1 MNQIID
7 RKVKMRLYHLAVQVW
22 IFLYICKKNCIMATP
37 SLFKQYIWLVNTIN
51 NAGKITFAEINRLWV
66 GEEMSGGVEMART
79 TFNRHKD
86 AILDIFGI
94 IIDCDR
100 RDGYKYY
107 IDNQEVLRD
116 NSVQNWM
123 FSTISVG
130 NILSEGL
137 SVQNRI
143 LLENVPSGGAHL
155 QTVIK
160 AMKESLMISAE
171 YRRYGATEPKK
182 FLMMPY
188 CVKLFRQRW
197 YALCRHRNGFFGV
210 FSLDRFVRVEV
221 SDQHFDIDPDFDA
234 AEYFSECFGIVS
246 EVNAPAE
253 RIVLRAYDS
262 ERYFLR
268 DLPLHHTQKEIATED
283 DYSDFEIVMR
293 PTFDF
298 SSHLLSRGIMLK
310 VIEPQWLADEIY
322 EMHMQAAEM
331 YE

>member
-1 MNQIID
+1 
-7 RKVKMRLYHLAVQVW
+7 
-22 IFLYICKKNCIMATP
+22 MATTTQYREFVW
-37 SLFKQYIWLVNTIN
+37 LIETFKR
-51 NAGKITFAEINRLWV
+51 ARRITFAELSQKWA
-66 GEEMSGGVEMART
+66 ESDFGGGIPLSRT
-79 TFNRHKD
+79 TFNRHRD
-86 AILDIFGI
+86 AVLDMFGI

-100 RDGYKYY
+100 RNGYTYY
-107 IDNQEVLRD
+107 IANPEALEE
-116 NSVQNWM
+116 NNVQNWM

-143 LLENVPSGGAHL
+143 LLENVPSGGELL

-160 AMKESLMISAE
+160 AMKESVMISAE
-171 YRRYGATEPKK
+171 YRRYGAAEPKK

-221 SDQHFDIDPDFDA
+221 SEQHFDIDPDFDA

-268 DLPLHHTQKEIATED
+268 DLPLHHTQREIATED
-283 DYSDFEIVMR
+283 DYSDFEIFMR

-310 VIEPQWLADEIY
+310 VIEPQWLADEVRD
-322 EMHMQAAEM
+322 MHLQAAEM

>member
-1 MNQIID
+1 
-7 RKVKMRLYHLAVQVW
+7 
-22 IFLYICKKNCIMATP
+22 MATTT
-37 SLFKQYIWLVNTIN
+37 QYREYIWLINTIKR
-51 NAGKITFAEINRLWV
+51 AGRITFAELSQKWA
-66 GEEMSGGVEMART
+66 ESELSGGIELSRT
-79 TFNRHKD
+79 TFNRHRD
-86 AILDIFGI
+86 AVLDMFGI
-94 IIDCDR
+94 IIDCDK
-100 RDGYKYY
+100 RDNYSYY
-107 IDNQEVLRD
+107 IANQEVLD
-116 NSVQNWM
+116 ENTVQNWM

-130 NILSEGL
+130 NILSDGL

-171 YRRYGATEPKK
+171 YRRYGAEEPKK
-182 FLMMPY
+182 FLMSPY

-197 YALCRHRNGFFGV
+197 YVLCRHRNGFFGV
-210 FSLDRFVRVEV
+210 FSLDRFMRVEV

-253 RIVLRAYDS
+253 RIVLRAYES

-268 DLPLHHTQKEIATED
+268 DLPLHHTQREIATED
-283 DYSDFEIVMR
+283 DYSDFEIFMR

-322 EMHMQAAEM
+322 EMHLQAVEM
-331 YE
+331 YEE

>member
-1 MNQIID
+1 
-7 RKVKMRLYHLAVQVW
+7 
-22 IFLYICKKNCIMATP
+22 MATTT
-37 SLFKQYIWLVNTIN
+37 QYREFIWLIETIKR
-51 NAGKITFAEINRLWV
+51 ARRITFAELSQKWA
-66 GEEMSGGVEMART
+66 ESDFGGVIPLSRT
-79 TFNRHKD
+79 TFNRHRD
-86 AILDIFGI
+86 AVLDMFGI

-100 RDGYKYY
+100 RNGYTYY
-107 IDNQEVLRD
+107 IANPEALEE
-116 NSVQNWM
+116 NTVQNWM

-160 AMKESLMISAE
+160 AMKESVMISAE
-171 YRRYGATEPKK
+171 YRRYGAAEPKK

-221 SDQHFDIDPDFDA
+221 SEQHFDIDPDFDA

-268 DLPLHHTQKEIATED
+268 DLPLHHTQREIATED
-283 DYSDFEIVMR
+283 DYSDFEIFMR

-310 VIEPQWLADEIY
+310 VIEPQWLADEVRD
-322 EMHMQAAEM
+322 MHLQAAEM
-331 YE
+331 YEER

>member
-1 MNQIID
+1 
-7 RKVKMRLYHLAVQVW
+7 
-22 IFLYICKKNCIMATP
+22 MATTT
-37 SLFKQYIWLVNTIN
+37 QYREFIWLIETIKR
-51 NAGKITFAEINRLWV
+51 ARRITFAELSQKWA
-66 GEEMSGGVEMART
+66 ESDFGGGIPLSRT
-79 TFNRHKD
+79 TFNRHRD
-86 AILDIFGI
+86 AVLDMFGI

-100 RDGYKYY
+100 RDGYTYY
-107 IDNQEVLRD
+107 IANPEALEE
-116 NSVQNWM
+116 NTVQNWM
-123 FSTISVG
+123 FSIISVG

-160 AMKESLMISAE
+160 AMKESVMISAE
-171 YRRYGATEPKK
+171 YRRYGAAEPKK

-188 CVKLFRQRW
+188 CIKLFRQRW

-221 SDQHFDIDPDFDA
+221 SEQHFDIDPDFDA

-268 DLPLHHTQKEIATED
+268 DLPLHHTQREIASED

-310 VIEPQWLADEIY
+310 VIEPQWLADEVRD
-322 EMHMQAAEM
+322 MHLQAAEM
-331 YE
+331 YEER

>member
-1 MNQIID
+1 
-7 RKVKMRLYHLAVQVW
+7 
-22 IFLYICKKNCIMATP
+22 MATTT
-37 SLFKQYIWLVNTIN
+37 QYREYIWLINTIKR
-51 NAGKITFAEINRLWV
+51 AGRITFAELSQKWA
-66 GEEMSGGVEMART
+66 ESELSGGIELSRT
-79 TFNRHKD
+79 TFNRHRD
-86 AILDIFGI
+86 AVLDMFGI
-94 IIDCDR
+94 IIDCDK
-100 RDGYKYY
+100 RDNYSYY
-107 IDNQEVLRD
+107 IANQEVLD
-116 NSVQNWM
+116 ENTVQNWM

-130 NILSEGL
+130 NILSDGL

-143 LLENVPSGGAHL
+143 LLENVPSGGAYL

-171 YRRYGATEPKK
+171 YRRYGADEPKK

-197 YALCRHRNGFFGV
+197 YALFRHRNGFFGV

-253 RIVLRAYDS
+253 RIVLRAYES

-268 DLPLHHTQKEIATED
+268 DLPLHHTQREIATED

-298 SSHLLSRGIMLK
+298 SSHLLSRGVMLK

-322 EMHMQAAEM
+322 EMHLQAAEM
-331 YE
+331 YEKEG

>member
-1 MNQIID
+1 
-7 RKVKMRLYHLAVQVW
+7 
-22 IFLYICKKNCIMATP
+22 MATTT
-37 SLFKQYIWLVNTIN
+37 QYREFIWLIETIKR
-51 NAGKITFAEINRLWV
+51 ARRITFAELSQKWA
-66 GEEMSGGVEMART
+66 ESDFGGGIPLSRT
-79 TFNRHKD
+79 TFNRHRD
-86 AILDIFGI
+86 AVLDMFGI

-100 RDGYKYY
+100 RDGYTYY
-107 IDNQEVLRD
+107 IDNPEALEE
-116 NSVQNWM
+116 NTVQNWM

-130 NILSEGL
+130 NILSDGL

-160 AMKESLMISAE
+160 AMKESVMISAE
-171 YRRYGATEPKK
+171 YRRYGAAEPKK

-210 FSLDRFVRVEV
+210 FSLDRFVCVEV
-221 SDQHFDIDPDFDA
+221 SEQHFDIDPDFDA

-268 DLPLHHTQKEIATED
+268 DLPLHHTQKEIAIED

-310 VIEPQWLADEIY
+310 VIEPQWLADEVRD
-322 EMHMQAAEM
+322 MHLQAVEM

>member
-1 MNQIID
+1 
-7 RKVKMRLYHLAVQVW
+7 
-22 IFLYICKKNCIMATP
+22 MATTT
-37 SLFKQYIWLVNTIN
+37 QYREFIWLIETIKR
-51 NAGKITFAEINRLWV
+51 ARRITFAELSQKWA
-66 GEEMSGGVEMART
+66 ESDFGGGIPLSRT
-79 TFNRHKD
+79 TFNRHRD
-86 AILDIFGI
+86 AVLDMFGI

-100 RDGYKYY
+100 RDGYTYY
-107 IDNQEVLRD
+107 IDNPEALEE
-116 NSVQNWM
+116 NTVQNWM

-171 YRRYGATEPKK
+171 YRRYGAEEPKK

-197 YALCRHRNGFFGV
+197 YALFRHRNGLFGV

-221 SDQHFDIDPDFDA
+221 SEQHFDIDPDFNA

-268 DLPLHHTQKEIATED
+268 DLPLHHTQREIASED
-283 DYSDFEIVMR
+283 DYSDFEIFMR

-310 VIEPQWLADEIY
+310 VIEPQWLADEVRD
-322 EMHMQAAEM
+322 MHLQAAEM
-331 YE
+331 YEER

>member
-1 MNQIID
+1 
-7 RKVKMRLYHLAVQVW
+7 
-22 IFLYICKKNCIMATP
+22 MATTT
-37 SLFKQYIWLVNTIN
+37 QYREYIWLINTIKR
-51 NAGKITFAEINRLWV
+51 AGRITFAELSQKWA
-66 GEEMSGGVEMART
+66 ESELSGGIELSRT
-79 TFNRHKD
+79 TFNRHRD
-86 AILDIFGI
+86 AVLDMFGI
-94 IIDCDR
+94 IIDCDK
-100 RDGYKYY
+100 RDNYSYY
-107 IDNQEVLRD
+107 IANQEVLD
-116 NSVQNWM
+116 ENTVQNWM

-171 YRRYGATEPKK
+171 YRRYGAEEPKK

-197 YALCRHRNGFFGV
+197 YVLCRHRNGYMGV
-210 FSLDRFVRVEV
+210 FSLDRFTEV
-221 SDQHFDIDPDFDA
+221 KISDERFEIDPDFDA

-253 RIVLRAYDS
+253 RIVLRAFDS

-268 DLPLHHTQKEIATED
+268 DLPLHHTQQEIVTEEN
-283 DYSDFEIVMR
+283 YSDFEIFMR

-298 SSHLLSRGIMLK
+298 SAHLLSRGIMLK

-322 EMHMQAAEM
+322 NMHVEAAEM
-331 YE
+331 YEE

>member
-1 MNQIID
+1 
-7 RKVKMRLYHLAVQVW
+7 
-22 IFLYICKKNCIMATP
+22 MATTT
-37 SLFKQYIWLVNTIN
+37 QYREFIWLIETIKR
-51 NAGKITFAEINRLWV
+51 ARRITFAELSQKWA
-66 GEEMSGGVEMART
+66 ESDFGGGILLSRT
-79 TFNRHKD
+79 TFNRHRD
-86 AILDIFGI
+86 AVLDMFGI

-100 RDGYKYY
+100 RNGYTYY
-107 IDNQEVLRD
+107 IDNPEALEE
-116 NSVQNWM
+116 NTVQNWM

-160 AMKESLMISAE
+160 AMKESVMISAE
-171 YRRYGATEPKK
+171 YRRYGAAEPKK

-221 SDQHFDIDPDFDA
+221 SDQHFNIDPDFDA

-253 RIVLRAYDS
+253 RIVLRAYES

-268 DLPLHHTQKEIATED
+268 DLPLHHTQREIATED

-310 VIEPQWLADEIY
+310 VIEPQWLADEVRD
-322 EMHMQAAEM
+322 MHLQAAEM

>member
-1 MNQIID
+1 M
-7 RKVKMRLYHLAVQVW
+7 
-22 IFLYICKKNCIMATP
+22 P
-37 SLFKQYIWLVNTIN
+37 SPTLFREYVWLVDTLKRVD
-51 NAGKITFAEINRLWV
+51 GLTLREINERWLR
-66 GEEMSGGVEMART
+66 EEMSGGVELSRT
-79 TFNRHKD
+79 TFNRPRD
-86 AILDIFGI
+86 AVLDVFGV

-100 RDGYKYY
+100 RNGYKYY
-107 IDNQEVLRD
+107 ISNRDVLD
-116 NSVQNWM
+116 ENSVQNWM
-123 FSTISVG
+123 LSTLSVSTL
-130 NILSEGL
+130 LSENL
-137 SVQNRI
+137 NIQNRI

-171 YRRYGATEPKK
+171 YRRYGASEPKK

-221 SDQHFDIDPDFDA
+221 SDQHFDIDPYFDA
-234 AEYFSECFGIVS
+234 AEYFSECFSIVS

-253 RIVLRAYDS
+253 RIVLRAFDS

-268 DLPLHHTQKEIATED
+268 DLPLHHTQKEISTEEY
-283 DYSDFEIVMR
+283 YSDFEIVMR

-310 VIEPQWLADEIY
+310 VLEPQWLADEIH
-322 EMHMQAAEM
+322 EIHLQAVEM
-331 YE
+331 YEE

>member
-1 MNQIID
+1 M
-7 RKVKMRLYHLAVQVW
+7 
-22 IFLYICKKNCIMATP
+22 
-37 SLFKQYIWLVNTIN
+37 
-51 NAGKITFAEINRLWV
+51 
-66 GEEMSGGVEMART
+66 
-79 TFNRHKD
+79 
-86 AILDIFGI
+86 FGI
-94 IIDCDR
+94 IIDCDK
-100 RDGYKYY
+100 RDNYSYY
-107 IDNQEVLRD
+107 IANQEVLD
-116 NSVQNWM
+116 ENTVQNWM

-130 NILSEGL
+130 NILSDGL

-171 YRRYGATEPKK
+171 YRRYGAAEPKK

-331 YE
+331 YEDR

>member
-1 MNQIID
+1 
-7 RKVKMRLYHLAVQVW
+7 
-22 IFLYICKKNCIMATP
+22 MATTT
-37 SLFKQYIWLVNTIN
+37 QYREFIWLIETIKR
-51 NAGKITFAEINRLWV
+51 ARRITFAELSQKWA
-66 GEEMSGGVEMART
+66 ESDFGGGITLSRT
-79 TFNRHKD
+79 TFNRHRD
-86 AILDIFGI
+86 AVLDMFGI

-100 RDGYKYY
+100 RNGYTYY
-107 IDNQEVLRD
+107 IANPEALEE
-116 NSVQNWM
+116 NTVQNWM

-130 NILSEGL
+130 NILSDGL

-155 QTVIK
+155 ETVIK
-160 AMKESLMISAE
+160 AMKESVMISAE
-171 YRRYGATEPKK
+171 YRRYGAAEPKK

-221 SDQHFDIDPDFDA
+221 SDQHFDIDPDFNA

-268 DLPLHHTQKEIATED
+268 DLPLHHTQQEIASED
-283 DYSDFEIVMR
+283 DYSDFEIFMR

-310 VIEPQWLADEIY
+310 VIEPQWLADEVRD
-322 EMHMQAAEM
+322 MHLQAVEM
-331 YE
+331 YG

>member
-1 MNQIID
+1 M
-7 RKVKMRLYHLAVQVW
+7 
-22 IFLYICKKNCIMATP
+22 P
-37 SLFKQYIWLVNTIN
+37 SPTLFREYVWLVDTLKRVD
-51 NAGKITFAEINRLWV
+51 GLTLREINERWLR
-66 GEEMSGGVEMART
+66 EEMSGGVELSRT
-79 TFNRHKD
+79 TFNRPRD
-86 AILDIFGI
+86 AVLDVFGV

-100 RDGYKYY
+100 RNGYKYY
-107 IDNQEVLRD
+107 ISNRDVLD
-116 NSVQNWM
+116 ENSVQNWM
-123 FSTISVG
+123 LSTLSVSTL
-130 NILSEGL
+130 LSENL
-137 SVQNRI
+137 NIQNRI
-143 LLENVPSGGAHL
+143 LLENVPSGGTHL

-171 YRRYGATEPKK
+171 YRRYGAAEPKK

-210 FSLDRFVRVEV
+210 FSLDRFERVEL
-221 SDQHFDIDPDFDA
+221 SDTKFVIDPDFDA

-268 DLPLHHTQKEIATED
+268 DLPLHHTQKEISTEE

-310 VIEPQWLADEIY
+310 VLEPQWLADEIH
-322 EMHMQAAEM
+322 EMHLQAVEM
-331 YE
+331 YEER

>member
-1 MNQIID
+1 
-7 RKVKMRLYHLAVQVW
+7 
-22 IFLYICKKNCIMATP
+22 MATTT
-37 SLFKQYIWLVNTIN
+37 QYREFIWLIETIKR
-51 NAGKITFAEINRLWV
+51 ARRITFAELSQKWAESDFGDGIPL
-66 GEEMSGGVEMART
+66 SRT
-79 TFNRHKD
+79 TFNRHRD
-86 AILDIFGI
+86 AVLDMFGI

-100 RDGYKYY
+100 RDGYTYY
-107 IDNQEVLRD
+107 IDNPEALEE
-116 NSVQNWM
+116 NTVQNWM

-160 AMKESLMISAE
+160 AMKESVMISAE
-171 YRRYGATEPKK
+171 YRRYGAAEPKK

-221 SDQHFDIDPDFDA
+221 SEQHFDIDPDFDA

-253 RIVLRAYDS
+253 RIVLRAYES

-268 DLPLHHTQKEIATED
+268 DLPLHHTQREIASED
-283 DYSDFEIVMR
+283 DYSDFEIFMR

-310 VIEPQWLADEIY
+310 VIEPQWLADEVRD
-322 EMHMQAAEM
+322 MHLQAVEM
-331 YE
+331 YEER

>member
-1 MNQIID
+1 MSTTNLYRAYNWLIET
-7 RKVKMRLYHLAVQVW
+7 VK
-22 IFLYICKKNCIMATP
+22 
-37 SLFKQYIWLVNTIN
+37 
-51 NAGKITFAEINRLWV
+51 NAGRITFEELSSRWAESEL
-66 GEEMSGGVEMART
+66 GGGVPLSRT
-79 TFNRHKD
+79 TFNRHRD
-86 AILDIFGI
+86 AILNLCGI

-100 RDGYKYY
+100 RDGYKYF
-107 IDNQEVLRD
+107 IFNPEVLTD
-116 NSVQNWM
+116 NSIQNWM

-171 YRRYGATEPKK
+171 YRRYGASEPKK

-221 SDQHFDIDPDFDA
+221 SDHHFDIDPDFDA

-283 DYSDFEIVMR
+283 DYSDFEITMR

-322 EMHMQAAEM
+322 NMHVEAAGM
-331 YE
+331 YESE

>member
-1 MNQIID
+1 
-7 RKVKMRLYHLAVQVW
+7 
-22 IFLYICKKNCIMATP
+22 MATTT
-37 SLFKQYIWLVNTIN
+37 QYREFIWLIETIKR
-51 NAGKITFAEINRLWV
+51 ARRITFAELSQKWA
-66 GEEMSGGVEMART
+66 ESDFGGGISLSRT
-79 TFNRHKD
+79 TFNRHRD
-86 AILDIFGI
+86 AVLDMFGI

-100 RDGYKYY
+100 RNGYTYY
-107 IDNQEVLRD
+107 IA
-116 NSVQNWM
+116 NSEALEENTVQNWM

-137 SVQNRI
+137 SVQKRI

-160 AMKESLMISAE
+160 AMKESVLISAE
-171 YRRYGATEPKK
+171 YRRYGATEPKN

-262 ERYFLR
+262 ERSFLR
-268 DLPLHHTQKEIATED
+268 DLPLHHTQREIATED
-283 DYSDFEIVMR
+283 DYSDFEIFMR

-310 VIEPQWLADEIY
+310 VIEPQWLADEVRD
-322 EMHMQAAEM
+322 MHLQAAEM
-331 YE
+331 YG

>member
-1 MNQIID
+1 
-7 RKVKMRLYHLAVQVW
+7 
-22 IFLYICKKNCIMATP
+22 MATTT
-37 SLFKQYIWLVNTIN
+37 QYREFIWLIETIKR
-51 NAGKITFAEINRLWV
+51 ARRITFAELSQKWA
-66 GEEMSGGVEMART
+66 ESDFGGGILLSRT
-79 TFNRHKD
+79 TFNRHRD
-86 AILDIFGI
+86 AVLDMFGI

-100 RDGYKYY
+100 RNGYTYY
-107 IDNQEVLRD
+107 IANPEALEENTVP
-116 NSVQNWM
+116 NWM

-160 AMKESLMISAE
+160 AMKESVMISAE
-171 YRRYGATEPKK
+171 YRRYGAAEPKK

-221 SDQHFDIDPDFDA
+221 SEQHFDIDPDFDA

-268 DLPLHHTQKEIATED
+268 DLPLHHTQREIASED
-283 DYSDFEIVMR
+283 DYSDFEIFMR

-310 VIEPQWLADEIY
+310 VIEPQWLADEVRD
-322 EMHMQAAEM
+322 MHLQAAEM

>member
-1 MNQIID
+1 
-7 RKVKMRLYHLAVQVW
+7 
-22 IFLYICKKNCIMATP
+22 MATTT
-37 SLFKQYIWLVNTIN
+37 QYREFIWLIETIKR
-51 NAGKITFAEINRLWV
+51 ARRISFAELSQKWA
-66 GEEMSGGVEMART
+66 ESDFGGGILLSRT
-79 TFNRHKD
+79 TFNRHRD
-86 AILDIFGI
+86 AVLDMFGI

-100 RDGYKYY
+100 RNGYTYY
-107 IDNQEVLRD
+107 IANPETLEE
-116 NSVQNWM
+116 NTVQNWM

-160 AMKESLMISAE
+160 AMKESVMISAE
-171 YRRYGATEPKK
+171 YRRYGAAEPKK

-268 DLPLHHTQKEIATED
+268 DLPLHHTQREIASED
-283 DYSDFEIVMR
+283 DYSDFEIFMR

-310 VIEPQWLADEIY
+310 VIEPQWLADEVRD
-322 EMHMQAAEM
+322 MHLQAAEM

>member
-1 MNQIID
+1 
-7 RKVKMRLYHLAVQVW
+7 
-22 IFLYICKKNCIMATP
+22 MATTT
-37 SLFKQYIWLVNTIN
+37 QYREFIWLIETIKR
-51 NAGKITFAEINRLWV
+51 ARRITFAELSQKWA
-66 GEEMSGGVEMART
+66 ESDFGGGIPLSRT
-79 TFNRHKD
+79 TFNRHRD
-86 AILDIFGI
+86 AVLDMFGI
-94 IIDCDR
+94 IIECDR
-100 RDGYKYY
+100 RNGYTYY
-107 IDNQEVLRD
+107 IDNPEALEE
-116 NSVQNWM
+116 NTVQNWM

-160 AMKESLMISAE
+160 AMKESVMISAE
-171 YRRYGATEPKK
+171 YRRYGAAEPKK

-221 SDQHFDIDPDFDA
+221 SDQHFDIDPDFNA

-283 DYSDFEIVMR
+283 NYSDFEIVMR

-310 VIEPQWLADEIY
+310 VIEPQWLADEVRD
-322 EMHMQAAEM
+322 MHLQAAEM
-331 YE
+331 YEER

>member
-1 MNQIID
+1 MPTTN
-7 RKVKMRLYHLAVQVW
+7 LYRA
-22 IFLYICKKNCIMATP
+22 YN
-37 SLFKQYIWLVNTIN
+37 WLIETVR
-51 NAGKITFAEINRLWV
+51 NAGRITFEELSSRWAESEL
-66 GEEMSGGVEMART
+66 GGGVPLSRT
-79 TFNRHKD
+79 TFNRHRD
-86 AILDIFGI
+86 AILNLCGVI
-94 IIDCDR
+94 IECDK
-100 RDGYKYY
+100 RDGYRYF
-107 IDNQEVLRD
+107 IENEDVLSD
-116 NSVQNWM
+116 NSIQNWM
-123 FSTISVG
+123 LSTLSV
-130 NILSEGL
+130 NALLSENL

-143 LLENVPSGGAHL
+143 LLENVPSGGEKL

-171 YRRYGATEPKK
+171 YRRYGASEPKK

-197 YALCRHRNGFFGV
+197 YVLCRHRNGFMGV
-210 FSLDRFVRVEV
+210 FSIDRFTTVSV
-221 SDQHFDIDPDFDA
+221 SDTKFEVDPDFDA

-268 DLPLHHTQKEIATED
+268 DLPLHHTQKEIATEE

-310 VIEPQWLADEIY
+310 VLEPQWLADEIY
-322 EMHMQAAEM
+322 EMHLQAVEM
-331 YE
+331 YEG

>member
-1 MNQIID
+1 
-7 RKVKMRLYHLAVQVW
+7 
-22 IFLYICKKNCIMATP
+22 MATTT
-37 SLFKQYIWLVNTIN
+37 QYREFIWLIETIKR
-51 NAGKITFAEINRLWV
+51 ARRITFAELSQKWAESDFGDGIPL
-66 GEEMSGGVEMART
+66 SRT
-79 TFNRHKD
+79 TFNRHRD
-86 AILDIFGI
+86 AVLDMFGI

-100 RDGYKYY
+100 RNGYTYY
-107 IDNQEVLRD
+107 IDNPEALEE
-116 NSVQNWM
+116 NTVQNWM

-160 AMKESLMISAE
+160 AMKESVMISAE
-171 YRRYGATEPKK
+171 YRRYGAAEPKK

-221 SDQHFDIDPDFDA
+221 SEQHFDIDPDFDA

-268 DLPLHHTQKEIATED
+268 DLPLHHTQREIATED
-283 DYSDFEIVMR
+283 DYSDFEIFMR

-310 VIEPQWLADEIY
+310 VIEPQWLADEVSD
-322 EMHMQAAEM
+322 MHLQAVEM
-331 YE
+331 YEER

>member
-1 MNQIID
+1 
-7 RKVKMRLYHLAVQVW
+7 
-22 IFLYICKKNCIMATP
+22 MATTT
-37 SLFKQYIWLVNTIN
+37 QYREFIWLIETIKR
-51 NAGKITFAEINRLWV
+51 ARRITFAELSQKWA
-66 GEEMSGGVEMART
+66 ESDFGGGIPLSRT
-79 TFNRHKD
+79 TFNRHRN
-86 AILDIFGI
+86 AVLDMFGI

-100 RDGYKYY
+100 RDGYTYY
-107 IDNQEVLRD
+107 IDNPEALEE
-116 NSVQNWM
+116 NTVQNWM

-160 AMKESLMISAE
+160 AMKESVMISAE
-171 YRRYGATEPKK
+171 YRRYGAAEPKK

-221 SDQHFDIDPDFDA
+221 SEQHFDIDPDFDA

-268 DLPLHHTQKEIATED
+268 DLPLHHTQREIASED
-283 DYSDFEIVMR
+283 DYSDFEIFMR

-310 VIEPQWLADEIY
+310 VIEPQWLADEVRD
-322 EMHMQAAEM
+322 MHLQAAEM
-331 YE
+331 YEER

>member
-1 MNQIID
+1 
-7 RKVKMRLYHLAVQVW
+7 
-22 IFLYICKKNCIMATP
+22 MATTT
-37 SLFKQYIWLVNTIN
+37 QYREFIWLIETIKR
-51 NAGKITFAEINRLWV
+51 ARRITFAELSQKWAESDF
-66 GEEMSGGVEMART
+66 GSGIPLSRT
-79 TFNRHKD
+79 TFNRHRD
-86 AILDIFGI
+86 AVLDMFGI
-94 IIDCDR
+94 IIECDR
-100 RDGYKYY
+100 RDGYTYY
-107 IDNQEVLRD
+107 IANPEALEE
-116 NSVQNWM
+116 NTVQNWM

-160 AMKESLMISAE
+160 AMKESVMISAE
-171 YRRYGATEPKK
+171 YRRYGAAEPKK

-210 FSLDRFVRVEV
+210 FSLDRFVRVEI

-253 RIVLRAYDS
+253 RIVLRAYDC

-268 DLPLHHTQKEIATED
+268 DLPLHHTQREIATED
-283 DYSDFEIVMR
+283 DYSDFEIFMR

-310 VIEPQWLADEIY
+310 VIEPQWLADEVRD
-322 EMHMQAAEM
+322 MHLQAVEM